1 MSEKQHFDKLV
12 YYTEGNKLVVERRFD
27 AAQET
32 VFKAFS
38 DSKLLEAW
46 WGPEGWQTTNA
57 RFEFKPDGVWHY
69 CMRCMDKNQGEFFG
83 QESWG
88 FAVYKKMTVPEVIVY
103 TDSFAD
109 ELGNPQAGMPEIHIT
124 ALFKADG
131 QQTILQFIS
140 AFASEAAIQ
149 QVVEM
154 GFVQGTESQFH
165 RLDELLRT
173 GL

>member
-1 MSEKQHFDKLV
+1 MSEKQMFDKLV
-12 YYTEGNKLVVERRFD
+12 YYTEGNNLFVERRFE

-38 DSKLLEAW
+38 DAHLLEAW

-57 RFEFKPDGVWHY
+57 RFEFKPGGVWHY
-69 CMRCMDKNQGEFFG
+69 CMRCTDENQGEFFG

-88 FAVYKKMTVPEVIVY
+88 FAVYKKITVPEEIVY

-109 ELGNPQAGMPEIHIT
+109 ELGNAQAGMPEIHIT
-124 ALFKADG
+124 AAFKADG

-140 AFASEAAIQ
+140 AFASEEAIQ
-149 QVVEM
+149 QIVEM
-154 GFVQGTESQFH
+154 GFVQGTESQFR
-165 RLDELLRT
+165 RLDKLLEN